1 MHFRGDGKHNLRN
14 EDCLNLRLVGT
25 SPAARR
31 AVFKEG
37 SEPGPREHHVV
48 TRVMM
53 NPPFAQGES
62 AQAEYRF
69 VDHGLAQLQDN
80 GLLFTVLPASVLYAR
95 EFAWWRANLRASH
108 RVLCVVLFP
117 GDLFYPVAV
126 ESVGVFL
133 RKGGVPHGD
142 NKVLWV
148 RMDDDGFVK
157 WKGFRVEK
165 AGRHHRQWLQP
176 LVEVARDW
184 CIRGRESAEQPG
196 FFEFRSVVGDELIP
210 QAQMGTPPL
219 DPGRFT
225 VEAGRVIRDYLYA
238 TWRTSA
244 EAFHEDGNAH

>member
-1 MHFRGDGKHNLRN
+1 MHFRGDGKQNLRN
-14 EDCLNLRLVGT
+14 ESCFNLRLVGT

-31 AVFKEG
+31 ALFKEG
-37 SEPGPREHHVV
+37 SEFGRREHRVV

-62 AQAEYRF
+62 AQEEYRF
-69 VDHGLAQLQDN
+69 VDHALAQLQDS
-80 GLLFTVLPASVLYAR
+80 GLLFTVLPASVMYAR
-95 EFAWWRANLRASH
+95 EFAWWRAGLRAAH
-108 RVLCVVLFP
+108 QVLCVVLFP

-133 RKGGVPHGD
+133 RKGVPHGD
-142 NKVLWV
+142 GKVLWV
-148 RMDDDGFVK
+148 RLDDDGFVK

-165 AGRHHRQWLQP
+165 AGRHHRDWLAP

-184 CIRGRESAEQPG
+184 CIRGRESAGQPG
-196 FFEFRSVVGDELIP
+196 FFEFRPVVGDELIP

-225 VEAGRVIRDYLYA
+225 AEAGRVIRDYLYA
-238 TWRTSA
+238 SWGTSA
-244 EAFHEDGNAH
+244 EVCREDGAAS